1 MRALSLSA
9 TALLAAIALT
19 ACGGESSDDKT
30 ASSGT
35 DSDAAPETMSVAG
48 TLSLIQEDPFLLSG
62 GPKPGK
68 ACNGDDALS
77 DITNGTQVTISDNTG
92 AAVGLAELTNGQYVE
107 GPNFDPDWPD
117 YDCQFSFTASDVPA
131 TSDIY
136 SFDLEGHPSIKFTK
150 AEAGSLALEL
160 KG

>member
-9 TALLAAIALT
+9 TALLAAVALT
-19 ACGGESSDDKT
+19 ACGGAGDKTDASESESS
-30 ASSGT
+30 
-35 DSDAAPETMSVAG
+35 APPKTMSLSG

-68 ACNGDDALS
+68 ACSGDDALS
-77 DITNGTQVTISDNTG
+77 DISDGTQVTISDSTG
-92 AAVGLAELTNGQYVE
+92 AAVGLAELTGGQYVE
-107 GPNFDPDWPD
+107 GANFDPDGPD
-117 YDCQFSFTASDVPA
+117 YDCQFTFSATNVPA

-150 AEAGSLALEL
+150 DEAGSLALDL
-160 KG
+160 KD